1 MVNKNQFKIYIDE
14 DSIEFGEHLKEEHN
28 LNVILPKNFG
38 KSIPD
43 EVQLRLANS
52 QRAFILTK
60 NKKHFLNMPNIF
72 DKIGDGGIIIW
83 NTNNYR
89 DICDYIIC
97 LCGWRSF
104 KLKGKIYILNNEG
117 IFIHS
122 KEGKSNIKTHKPCE
136 LCQEKCKIRERKFL
150 P

>member
-1 MVNKNQFKIYIDE
+1 
-14 DSIEFGEHLKEEHN
+14 
-28 LNVILPKNFG
+28 
-38 KSIPD
+38 
-43 EVQLRLANS
+43 
-52 QRAFILTK
+52 
-60 NKKHFLNMPNIF
+60 MPNIF